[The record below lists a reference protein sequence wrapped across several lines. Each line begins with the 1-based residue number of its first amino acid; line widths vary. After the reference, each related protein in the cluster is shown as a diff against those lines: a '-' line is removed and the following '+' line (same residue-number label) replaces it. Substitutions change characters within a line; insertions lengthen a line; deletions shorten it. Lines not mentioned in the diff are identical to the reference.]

1 MGRAYPRREITAR
14 KEYFAQTD
22 EVIRLFNQTAAHAQ
36 SCMKSSVLFEPEA
49 SKKAVKLHD
58 AENGITPAKK
68 QEDDEFPCIRAAT
81 WGFLWAS
88 TICMIA
94 IKLAELIA

>member
-14 KEYFAQTD
+14 KQYFAQTD
-22 EVIRLFNQTAAHAQ
+22 EVINLFNQTAAHAQ
-36 SCMKSSVLFEPEA
+36 SCMKSSVLIEREA
-49 SKKAVKLHD
+49 SKKAVKLYD
-58 AENGITPAKK
+58 AESGITPAKK
-68 QEDDEFPCIRAAT
+68 QEEDEFPCIRAAT

-88 TICMIA
+88 TICMFA